1 MLLDFNANLTIR
13 DRQMYTLWHA
23 NWEVYVGRFVNTQQD
38 GIFLYDRTEGEGRI
52 MDFDQH
58 LLVND
63 YHELHNLGSSW
74 VVYSGDFTNSGRSQ
88 LLLYDPSSGDI
99 NVLQFNAKLAL
110 TKTKTLSNV
119 GTHQVL
125 YVGHFGLPTLSV
137 MLYDVQNA
145 QSTFLAFDQNINV
158 THQYLVKTWDQNWQI
173 LVGDFVDQQDC
184 AQDVNCAKN
193 DTLLVLNRQTGQLEQ
208 YVFSFGREFSIY
220 DNRAQGFLRDG
231 VPVQEHVQSVDTTL
245 FSLVDSLSTPI
256 RNEELY

>member
-1 MLLDFNANLTIR
+1 
-13 DRQMYTLWHA
+13 
-23 NWEVYVGRFVNTQQD
+23 
-38 GIFLYDRTEGEGRI
+38 

-63 YHELHNLGSSW
+63 YHELHGLGSNW

-88 LLLYDPSSGDI
+88 LLLYDPGSGDI
-99 NVLQFNAKLAL
+99 NVLQFSSTLSL

-145 QSTFLAFDQNINV
+145 QSTFLAFDQNLNV
-158 THQYLVKTWDQNWQI
+158 THQYLVKTWNQNWQI
-173 LVGDFVDQQDC
+173 LVGDFVDQRDC
-184 AQDVNCAKN
+184 VQDVNCADN
-193 DTLLVLNRQTGQLEQ
+193 DTILVLNRQTGQLEQ

-220 DNRAQGFLRDG
+220 DNRIQGFLRDG
-231 VPVQEHVQSVDTTL
+231 VPVQEQVQSVDTTL
-245 FSLVDSLSTPI
+245 FSLVSSLSTPI

>member
-173 LVGDFVDQQDC
+173 L
-184 AQDVNCAKN
+184 
-193 DTLLVLNRQTGQLEQ
+193 
-208 YVFSFGREFSIY
+208 SGRFC
-220 DNRAQGFLRDG
+220 
-231 VPVQEHVQSVDTTL
+231 
-245 FSLVDSLSTPI
+245 
-256 RNEELY
+256 